1 MKKIIRLTESDLTR
15 IVKRVIEESK
25 SNKDDRPIQD
35 KIKYVRG
42 ISNELK
48 DIALDHLGSRTR
60 ANKGKITGL
69 ELHANLK
76 KKIKDKNLP
85 DGFDMGIDKDGF
97 YIHTHRARSKSYE
110 SPEKITEKDIK
121 FVDSTG

>member
-1 MKKIIRLTESDLTR
+1 MKKIIKLTESDLTR

-25 SNKDDRPIQD
+25 SNKDDRSIQD

-42 ISNELK
+42 VSNDLK

-69 ELHANLK
+69 ELHSDLK

-121 FVDSTG
+121 FIDSTG

>member
-1 MKKIIRLTESDLTR
+1 MKKIIRLTESDLTN

-42 ISNELK
+42 ISNEMK
-48 DIALDHLGSRTR
+48 EIALDHLKSYTK

-69 ELHANLK
+69 ELHVDLK
-76 KKIKDKNLP
+76 KKINEKDLP

-97 YIHTHRARSKSYE
+97 YIHTHRARSKSYK
-110 SPEKITEKDIK
+110 SPEKISEKDIK
-121 FVDSTG
+121 FIDSTG

>member
-25 SNKDDRPIQD
+25 SNKDDRPIED

-69 ELHANLK
+69 ELHSDLK

-97 YIHTHRARSKSYE
+97 YIHTHRARSKSYK
-110 SPEKITEKDIK
+110 SPEKISEKDIK
-121 FVDSTG
+121 FIDSTG

>member
-1 MKKIIRLTESDLTR
+1 MKKIIKLTESDLTR

-25 SNKDDRPIQD
+25 SNKDDRPIQE

-60 ANKGKITGL
+60 ASKGKITGL
-69 ELHANLK
+69 ALHADLK

-121 FVDSTG
+121 FIDSTG

>member
-25 SNKDDRPIQD
+25 SNKDDRPIQE

-69 ELHANLK
+69 ELHADLK

-121 FVDSTG
+121 FIDSTG

>member
-121 FVDSTG
+121 FIDSTG

>member
-25 SNKDDRPIQD
+25 SNKDDRSIQD
-35 KIKYVRG
+35 KIKFVRG
-42 ISNELK
+42 VSNELK
-48 DIALDHLGSRTR
+48 GIALNHLGSRTR
-60 ANKGKITGL
+60 ASKGKITGL
-69 ELHANLK
+69 ELHTDLK

-97 YIHTHRARSKSYE
+97 FIHTHRGRSKSYE

-121 FVDSTG
+121 FIDSTG

>member
-25 SNKDDRPIQD
+25 SNKDDRPIQE

-69 ELHANLK
+69 ALHADLK

-121 FVDSTG
+121 FIDSTG

>member
-1 MKKIIRLTESDLTR
+1 MKKIIKLTESQLTNL
-15 IVKRVIEESK
+15 IKTVIEESK
-25 SNKDDRPIQD
+25 SHKDDRSIQD

-42 ISNELK
+42 ISNEMK
-48 DIALDHLGSRTR
+48 EIALNHLKMYTK

-69 ELHANLK
+69 ELHKDLK
-76 KKIKDKNLP
+76 KKIKEKDLP

-97 YIHTHRARSKSYE
+97 FIHTHRGRSKSYK

-121 FVDSTG
+121 FIDSTG

>member
-1 MKKIIRLTESDLTR
+1 MKIIKLTESDLTR

-25 SNKDDRPIQD
+25 SNKDDRSIQD

-42 ISNELK
+42 VSNDLK

-69 ELHANLK
+69 ELHADLN
-76 KKIKDKNLP
+76 KKIKEKDLP

-97 YIHTHRARSKSYE
+97 YIHTHRARSKSYK
-110 SPEKITEKDIK
+110 SPEKISEKDIK
-121 FVDSTG
+121 FIDSTG

>member
-60 ANKGKITGL
+60 ASKGKITGL
-69 ELHANLK
+69 ALHADLK

-121 FVDSTG
+121 FIDSTG

>member
-1 MKKIIRLTESDLTR
+1 MKKIIKLTESDLTR

-25 SNKDDRPIQD
+25 SNKDDRSIQD

-69 ELHANLK
+69 ELHSDLK

-121 FVDSTG
+121 FIDSTG

>member
-25 SNKDDRPIQD
+25 SNKDDRPIQE

-60 ANKGKITGL
+60 ASKGKITGL
-69 ELHANLK
+69 ALHADLK

-121 FVDSTG
+121 FIDSTG

>member
-1 MKKIIRLTESDLTR
+1 MKKIIKLTESDLTN

-25 SNKDDRPIQD
+25 SNKDDRPIQE

-69 ELHANLK
+69 ELHADLK

-121 FVDSTG
+121 FIDSTG

>member
-15 IVKRVIEESK
+15 IVKRVIKESK

-42 ISNELK
+42 VSNELK

-69 ELHANLK
+69 ELHSDLK

-97 YIHTHRARSKSYE
+97 YIHTHRARSKSYK
-110 SPEKITEKDIK
+110 SPEKISEKDIK
-121 FVDSTG
+121 FIDSTG